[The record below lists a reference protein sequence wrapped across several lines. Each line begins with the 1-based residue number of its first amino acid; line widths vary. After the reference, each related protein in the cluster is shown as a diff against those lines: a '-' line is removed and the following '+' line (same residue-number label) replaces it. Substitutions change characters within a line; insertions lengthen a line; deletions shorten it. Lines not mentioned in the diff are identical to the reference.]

1 MPPPRNPTGS
11 AHPTAGAGAGGS
23 LSAVSQSSDDDVDE
37 LVDTLNSSL
46 DVIKDALRQPATP
59 DSADFINNLMLE
71 IQQNR
76 DKLQAR
82 AEELVESGQFGSTDR
97 IFEALEQ
104 VSQVEPRFDTWTRN
118 ITQQQQQQQQGG
130 NRPALGR
137 VNRLFSR
144 QGSSS
149 TDRNDP
155 LATIPSFGFG
165 EETERLNA
173 SPPPDDDDEDY
184 DDDEEYDEAK
194 VQASNTRK
202 ALEPVPTLS
211 LPGVAGRSRQQSGKV
226 SSSRGKSSSRRRS
239 HSARGGSRKS
249 RSSAKTRRTRRPT
262 EDPSSSNVNPT
273 AAADTAN
280 TLPQPPSDEDLAWD
294 ALPVQGASS
303 AADAVA
309 AWDDAF
315 ANANDN
321 AFQTIPD

>member
-82 AEELVESGQFGSTDR
+82 AEELVEGGQFGSTDR

-239 HSARGGSRKS
+239 HSARGGSRKWV
-249 RSSAKTRRTRRPT
+249 PT
-262 EDPSSSNVNPT
+262 S
-273 AAADTAN
+273 
-280 TLPQPPSDEDLAWD
+280 
-294 ALPVQGASS
+294 
-303 AADAVA
+303 
-309 AWDDAF
+309 
-315 ANANDN
+315 
-321 AFQTIPD
+321 